1 MHIGLLKETGLETRV
16 ALVPRSLKKLQ
27 AAGFT
32 VTVESGAG
40 ASSGHHDAEYTEA
53 GAKVGAR
60 EDVLNCDVVVG
71 LHFPSKD
78 HLRPGTILVCVADPF
93 RHPQRVQDCC
103 TNTITLLSLDVI
115 PRRLTNAQGMDVN
128 SSQDA
133 LHGYQAVV
141 HGASMLPKAIPMLT
155 TAAGSVR
162 PAKALVMGSGVAGLQ
177 AIATANRMG
186 FSVSASD
193 VRLSAATQIESV
205 GGRFI
210 RVDGMEDHEDAS
222 GYAKPLS
229 EEVLAQLNEAV
240 ANEAERSDLII
251 TSARIFGQKP
261 PQTLS
266 AAVVERCQPDTV
278 IVDLNADIG
287 GNCALTVPGETVVR
301 PNGVKIVGE
310 EHLARRIPKTASVFF
325 ANNVTELLCSLCKEG
340 TLVLAED
347 NPILTGPPEGDP
359 LHVPDMGGVLVCHH
373 GNVPHQ
379 HTRLQGLLP

>member
-1 MHIGLLKETGLETRV
+1 MRIGLLKETGLETRV

-27 AAGFT
+27 AAGLT
-32 VTVESGAG
+32 VAVESGAG
-40 ASSGHHDAEYTEA
+40 TSSGHHDAEYTNAE
-53 GAKVGAR
+53 AKVCSR
-60 EDVLNCDVVVG
+60 EDVLACDVVVG
-71 LHFPSKD
+71 LHFPTED

-93 RHPQRVQDCC
+93 RHPQRVRDCC
-103 TNTITLLSLDVI
+103 TNTITLLSLDLI

-229 EEVLAQLNEAV
+229 EDILVQLNEAV
-240 ANEAERSDLII
+240 AAEAERSDLII
-251 TSARIFGQKP
+251 TSARIFGQTP
-261 PQTLS
+261 PKTLS
-266 AAVVERCQPDTV
+266 EAVVERCQPDTV

-287 GNCALTVPGETVVR
+287 GNCELTVPGETVVTNNR
-301 PNGVKIVGE
+301 IHIVGE
-310 EHLARRIPKTASVFF
+310 EHLARRIPKTASAFF
-325 ANNVTELLCSLCKEG
+325 SNNVTDLLSSLSEDGK
-340 TLVLAED
+340 LNLSED
-347 NPILTGPPEGDP
+347 NPILTGSPEGDP
-359 LHVPDMGGVLVCHH
+359 LHVPDMGGVLVCHDK
-373 GNVPHQ
+373 NVQRH

>member
-1 MHIGLLKETGLETRV
+1 MRIGLLKESGLETRV
-16 ALVPRSLKKLQ
+16 GLVPRSLKKLQ

-32 VTVESGAG
+32 VAVEVGAG
-40 ASSGHHDAEYTEA
+40 LSSGHQDSDYNEA
-53 GAKVGAR
+53 GA
-60 EDVLNCDVVVG
+60 EVLSRKEILGCDIVVG
-71 LHFPSKD
+71 LHFPSGD
-78 HLRPGTILVCVADPF
+78 PVQPGTVLVCVADPF
-93 RHPQRVQDCC
+93 RHPQRVRDCC
-103 TNTITLLSLDVI
+103 TNNITLLSLDVI

-229 EEVLAQLNEAV
+229 EEVLGQLNEAV

-251 TSARIFGQKP
+251 TSARIFGQNP
-261 PQTLS
+261 PKTLS
-266 AAVVERCQPDTV
+266 EAVVERCQPDTV

-287 GNCALTVPGETVVR
+287 GNCELTVPGETVVTNNR
-301 PNGVKIVGE
+301 IHVVGE
-310 EHLARRIPKTASVFF
+310 EHLARRIPKTASAFF
-325 ANNVTELLCSLCKEG
+325 SNNVTDLLSSLSEDG
-340 TLVLAED
+340 NLNLSED
-347 NPILTGPPEGDP
+347 NPILTGSPEGDP
-359 LHVPDMGGVLVCHH
+359 LYVPDMGGVLVCHDK
-373 GNVPHQ
+373 NVQ
-379 HTRLQGLLP
+379 CNHTRLQGLLS

>member
-1 MHIGLLKETGLETRV
+1 MRIGLLKETGLETRV

-32 VTVESGAG
+32 VAVESGAG
-40 ASSGHHDAEYTEA
+40 TSSGHHDAEYANAE
-53 GAKVGAR
+53 AKVCSR
-60 EDVLNCDVVVG
+60 EDVLACDVVVG
-71 LHFPSKD
+71 LHFPTED

-93 RHPQRVQDCC
+93 RHPQRVRDCC
-103 TNTITLLSLDVI
+103 TNTITLLSLDLI

-229 EEVLAQLNEAV
+229 EDILVQLNEAV
-240 ANEAERSDLII
+240 AAEAERSDLII
-251 TSARIFGQKP
+251 TSARIFGQTP
-261 PQTLS
+261 PKTLS
-266 AAVVERCQPDTV
+266 EAVVERCQPDTV
-278 IVDLNADIG
+278 IVDLNSDIG
-287 GNCALTVPGETVVR
+287 GNCELTVPGETVVTNNR
-301 PNGVKIVGE
+301 IHIVGE
-310 EHLARRIPKTASVFF
+310 EHLARRIPKTASAFF
-325 ANNVTELLCSLCKEG
+325 SNNVTDLLSSLS
-340 TLVLAED
+340 ED
-347 NPILTGPPEGDP
+347 GKLNLS
-359 LHVPDMGGVLVCHH
+359 
-373 GNVPHQ
+373 
-379 HTRLQGLLP
+379 

>member
-1 MHIGLLKETGLETRV
+1 MKIGLLKETGLETRV

-40 ASSGHHDAEYTEA
+40 ASSGHHDAEYTDA
-53 GAKVGAR
+53 GAKVCAR
-60 EDVLNCDVVVG
+60 EDVLNCDVMVG
-71 LHFPSKD
+71 LHFPSED
-78 HLRPGTILVCVADPF
+78 QLQPGAILVCVADPF

-103 TNTITLLSLDVI
+103 TNTITLLSIDVI

-193 VRLSAATQIESV
+193 VRLSAAAQIESV
-205 GGRFI
+205 GGRFV

-240 ANEAERSDLII
+240 AAEAERSDLII
-251 TSARIFGQKP
+251 TSARIFGKKP

-266 AAVVERCQPDTV
+266 ASTVARCQADTV

-287 GNCALTVPGETVVR
+287 GNCELTVAGETVVTSNR
-301 PNGVKIVGE
+301 TKVVGE
-310 EHLARRIPKTASVFF
+310 EHLARRIPKTASTFF
-325 ANNVTELLCSLCKEG
+325 SNNVTALLSSLSEDG
-340 TLVLAED
+340 TLVMADD

-359 LHVPDMGGVLVCHH
+359 LHVPDMGGVLVCHDK
-373 GNVPHQ
+373 NVQRH

>member
-1 MHIGLLKETGLETRV
+1 MRIGLLKETGLETRV

-32 VTVESGAG
+32 VAVESGAG
-40 ASSGHHDAEYTEA
+40 TSSGHHDAEYANAE
-53 GAKVGAR
+53 AKVCSR
-60 EDVLNCDVVVG
+60 EDILACDVVVG
-71 LHFPSKD
+71 LHFPTED

-93 RHPQRVQDCC
+93 RHPQRVRDCC
-103 TNTITLLSLDVI
+103 TNTMTLLSLDLI

-229 EEVLAQLNEAV
+229 EDILVQLNEAV
-240 ANEAERSDLII
+240 SAEAERSDLII
-251 TSARIFGQKP
+251 TGARIFGQTP
-261 PQTLS
+261 PKTLS
-266 AAVVERCQPDTV
+266 EAVVERCQPDTV

-287 GNCALTVPGETVVR
+287 GNCELTVPGETVVTNNR
-301 PNGVKIVGE
+301 IHIVGE
-310 EHLARRIPKTASVFF
+310 EHLARRIPKTASAFF
-325 ANNVTELLCSLCKEG
+325 SNNVTDLLSSLSEDGK
-340 TLVLAED
+340 LNLSED
-347 NPILTGPPEGDP
+347 NPILTGSPEGDP
-359 LHVPDMGGVLVCHH
+359 LHVPDMGGVLVCHDK
-373 GNVPHQ
+373 NVQRH